1 MNKQKRRCI
10 RHIDKGWY
18 GYLFIAPF
26 FVVFAVFGLY
36 PIIYTL
42 VSRSGMAF
50 RQLLFLA

>member
-10 RHIDKGWY
+10 RHIDKGWC

-36 PIIYTL
+36 PII
-42 VSRSGMAF
+42 
-50 RQLLFLA
+50 